1 VVFIFAQSVDAR
13 GDVDT
18 GEIIDHLCLNNEKIC
33 LYTNNKIRAI
43 VSLFM

>member
-18 GEIIDHLCLNNEKIC
+18 GEIIDHLFGNT
-33 LYTNNKIRAI
+33 LYH
-43 VSLFM
+43 SLMTTSIIAE